1 MVMRADEISNLTS
14 FHPVMPHWLQRQ
26 AAIRGERL
34 AVRCGSL
41 ELTFRELNDSAQ
53 EIAGRLHVAGVQ
65 AGDRI
70 AVLMVN
76 GIEFVSLVHAV
87 AYLGAIL
94 VPLNYRLAPDELAYQ
109 IDDVGSRMLLCD
121 GTTAAKAR
129 ETAAKVQGPLRV
141 LTVCSPES
149 ACDQAVPLE
158 SLHSLPPQEAPLRS
172 HIDLAAVHS
181 ILYTSGT
188 TGRPK
193 GVMLTYGNHWWS
205 AMASVMNLRLHRD
218 DVWLACLP
226 FFHAGGLAILMRSVI
241 CGMAVEIH
249 PRFDPDAVNAAM
261 DAGRVSLVSLVST
274 MLEKIIEA
282 RAGKPFP
289 PQLRAILLGGGPVS
303 PSLRRQYIEMGAP
316 VVTSYGMTET
326 ASHIVAVPLE
336 HAPDPDG
343 AAGKPLFPAEV
354 RIGSPEQNIAPGEVG
369 EIWVRGPMVTP
380 GYWGQGDE
388 ARADGWFATG
398 DFGYFDAAGRLF
410 VVDRRD
416 DLIISGGENV
426 YPAEVEAVIA
436 AHPAVAEVAVV
447 AAPSRRWGQVP
458 VAFVV
463 PRDAGDLDTA
473 ALESYCR
480 ERLAGY
486 KVPVRFYRADRL
498 PRTATG
504 KVIRRQLAARLSGA
518 PIEDQP
524 Y

>member
-1 MVMRADEISNLTS
+1 MRADETSDLTY

-26 AAIRGERL
+26 AATRGDGL
-34 AVRCGSL
+34 AVRCGHQQ
-41 ELTFRELNDSAQ
+41 LTFSELNDAAM
-53 EIAGRLHVAGVQ
+53 IAAGQLQAVGVQ
-65 AGDRI
+65 PGDRV
-70 AVLMVN
+70 AVLMAN
-76 GIEFVSLVHAV
+76 GIDFVSLVHAV

-94 VPLNYRLAPDELAYQ
+94 VPLNYRLAPSELAYQ
-109 IDDVGSRMLLCD
+109 IDDVGSRILLCD
-121 GTTAAKAR
+121 DTTAAKAL
-129 ETAAKVQGPLRV
+129 ETAAMLQGDLRV
-141 LTVCSPES
+141 LTAGPPES
-149 ACDQAVPLE
+149 AGDHRTALK
-158 SLHSLPPQEAPLRS
+158 SLRSLPTPEARLRS
-172 HIDLAAVHS
+172 RIDLAEIHS

-205 AMASVMNLRLHRD
+205 AMASVLNLRLHRD

-226 FFHAGGLAILMRSVI
+226 FFHTGGLAILMRSVI
-241 CGMAVEIH
+241 YGMAVEIQ
-249 PRFDPDAVNAAM
+249 PRFDPDAVNAAI
-261 DAGRVSLVSLVST
+261 DAGRVSLLSLVST

-289 PQLRAILLGGGPVS
+289 TQLRAILLGGGPVS
-303 PSLRRQYIEMGAP
+303 PALRQRYIDLGAP

-326 ASHIVAVPLE
+326 ASQIAAVPLE
-336 HAPDPDG
+336 DAPDPDG

-354 RIGSPEQNIAPGEVG
+354 CIGGPGRCLAAGEVG

-380 GYWGQGDE
+380 GYWGRGEE
-388 ARADGWFATG
+388 ARPDGWFATG
-398 DFGYFDAAGRLF
+398 DFGCFDAAGRLF
-410 VVDRRD
+410 IVDRRE

-463 PRDAGDLDTA
+463 PRDGGDLDTV

-480 ERLAGY
+480 KRLAGY

-504 KVIRRQLAARLSGA
+504 KVMRRALSARLSSA
-518 PIEDQP
+518 PMEDEP